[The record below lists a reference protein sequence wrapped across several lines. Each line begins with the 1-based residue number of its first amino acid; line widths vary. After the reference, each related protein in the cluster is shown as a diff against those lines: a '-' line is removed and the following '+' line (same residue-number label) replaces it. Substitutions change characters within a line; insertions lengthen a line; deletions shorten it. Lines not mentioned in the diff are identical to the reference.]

1 MGNEADY
8 FFLFFCRKWAD
19 DVGNTVSSCS
29 QRIVF
34 FSKKL
39 RNGTLQNLRHLF
51 NSVKSKGN
59 IPIFDTRQSVW
70 GHVQAIGEFNLRH
83 TQNFPSL
90 NDRISKYFSESLYFT
105 FRHVALLF

>member
-39 RNGTLQNLRHLF
+39 ATEHSKTFAISSIRLNLGATYPF
-51 NSVKSKGN
+51 
-59 IPIFDTRQSVW
+59 FDTRQSV
-70 GHVQAIGEFNLRH
+70 
-83 TQNFPSL
+83 
-90 NDRISKYFSESLYFT
+90 
-105 FRHVALLF
+105 